1 MKFRLGIILS
11 TIKAKGKDM
20 YVIYGM
26 NEKDSETGSPL
37 YWSNLDGWVDLV
49 SATKFTKEERNSL
62 NLPIGG
68 IWVRYLP

>member
-1 MKFRLGIILS
+1 
-11 TIKAKGKDM
+11 M